1 MDTPELPPAEAA
13 HPVQRN
19 GLRLNRVLTVLAI
32 AIFAV
37 LSWQSYD
44 TRQQMHDMRVEI
56 AHRFAD
62 TDKNSAEAGARA
74 KQNQEALDALQ
85 GKIGALNAAIQETQG
100 QYATLN
106 AMYAEFSRARD
117 ERAVTEIEQSIN
129 IAAQQLELAGN
140 VPGALAALQNADSRL
155 AQLDQVRF
163 LGLRKLV
170 THNIEQLKALPL
182 ADASSVA
189 LRLDAI
195 MGRIDTLPLGF
206 EHTPIETKASA
217 KKDEQKTADPQ
228 KADASA
234 EQKLMSWPRHA
245 ADWTLDLLSEF
256 WHDFRQLI
264 RIERMDKPEAP
275 LLSPNQSGFLRE
287 NLRLRLLSAR
297 LALMQRDSRL
307 FAEDIRQSRQWMQ
320 KYFDTEAH
328 PVATTLAELDKIE
341 KSRLNLALPS
351 LEETQIA
358 VRNLKLGNKQH

>member
-1 MDTPELPPAEAA
+1 MDTPELPSPETP
-13 HPVQRN
+13 HPVQR
-19 GLRLNRVLTVLAI
+19 GTSRWNRVLTILAV

-44 TRQQMHDMRVEI
+44 TRQQMHEMRVDI

-85 GKIGALNAAIQETQG
+85 GKIGALNAAIQQTQG

-170 THNIEQLKALPL
+170 THDIEQLKALPL

-195 MGRIDTLPLGF
+195 MGRIDALPLGF
-206 EHTPIETKASA
+206 EHTPVDKAAAA
-217 KKDEQKTADPQ
+217 KKDTGKTKPAQ
-228 KADASA
+228 TETSA
-234 EQKLMSWPRHA
+234 RQEMESWPKHA
-245 ADWTLDLLSEF
+245 ADWTLDLLVEF
-256 WHDFRQLI
+256 LHEFRQLI
-264 RIERMDKPEAP
+264 RIERMDRPEAP
-275 LLSPNQSGFLRE
+275 LLSPNQAGFLRE

-307 FAEDIRQSRQWMQ
+307 FEEDIRQSRQWMQ
-320 KYFDTEAH
+320 KYFDTEAR
-328 PVATTLAELDKIE
+328 PVASTLAELDKIE